1 MLKMDVT
8 WEHTKLSLIRNHSK
22 WVGMCECDDL
32 AIQMDLTDKQL
43 ACLMVLMQDGEVS
56 EEMLDE
62 AYEAFS
68 PEEIGTFQRLE
79 LIP

>member
-8 WEHTKLSLIRNHSK
+8 WERTKLSLIRNHSK

-43 ACLMVLMQDGEVS
+43 ACLMVLMQDCEVS

-62 AYEAFS
+62 AHEAFS
-68 PEEIGTFQRLE
+68 PEELGTFQALE

>member
-1 MLKMDVT
+1 MLKIDVT
-8 WEHTKLSLIRNHSK
+8 WDNTKLSLIRNHSK
-22 WVGMCECDDL
+22 WVGMCEHGDL

-43 ACLMVLMQDGEVS
+43 ACLMVLMQDGAVD

-68 PEEIGTFQRLE
+68 TEEIGTFQCLE